1 MPSNRPSSTNRG
13 SHPDQADTARQVG
26 LRYVSDDMPG
36 LRRIP
41 AKTGFLYVSPDGSP
55 LRDKKTLERVRRLA
69 IPPAWQDVW
78 ICPVANGHL
87 QATGR
92 DARQRKQYRYHADW
106 RRVRDE
112 TKYERTI
119 SFGEALPMIRKR
131 ITEDIAGA
139 AFTRDKVLATV
150 LYLLQATMIRVGN
163 AEYART
169 NKSYGLTT
177 LCNRHVQFEGNRLR
191 FSFRGKS
198 GVRHSVT
205 LNDRRLTRLV
215 KQMRDLPG
223 QALFQYLGD
232 DGELHAVSSSDV
244 NEYLRAITGEDYT
257 AKDFRTWSGTML
269 AAMALKEY
277 DGFTSEAEARR
288 NINAALEQVAEKL
301 GNTLAICRK
310 CYVHPAIIDAYLD
323 RSIFSPAQPARPPR
337 TESRAHGLSSE
348 EKWLISLLQ
357 QRMDERTITSEDK
370 ALRTNSRGSK
380 PATKGRSHR
389 P

>member
-1 MPSNRPSSTNRG
+1 MSSNFPSFTNR
-13 SHPDQADTARQVG
+13 SAEPEQADAARQVG

-36 LRRIP
+36 LHRIS
-41 AKTGFLYVSPDGSP
+41 AKTGFRYLSPDGSL
-55 LRDKKTLERVRRLA
+55 LRDKKTLERVQRLA
-69 IPPAWQDVW
+69 IPPAWRDVW
-78 ICPVANGHL
+78 ICPDANGHL

-92 DARQRKQYRYHADW
+92 DARQRKQYRYHPDW

-112 TKYERTI
+112 TKYERVI
-119 SFGEALPMIRKR
+119 SFGEALPVIRKR
-131 ITEDIAGA
+131 IAEDITGTG
-139 AFTRDKVLATV
+139 FTRDKVLATV
-150 LYLLQATMIRVGN
+150 IHLLQTTMMRVGN

-177 LCNRHVQFEGNRLR
+177 LCNRHVQVEGNRLR

-198 GVRHSVT
+198 GVRHSIM
-205 LNDRRLTRLV
+205 LDDRRLTRLV

-244 NEYLRAITGEDYT
+244 NDYLRAITCKDYT

-269 AAMALKEY
+269 AARALKEY
-277 DGFTSEAEARR
+277 EGFTSEAEARR
-288 NINAALEQVAEKL
+288 NIKAALEQVAEKL

-323 RSIFSPAQPARPPR
+323 RSIPSVAPPR
-337 TESRAHGLSSE
+337 QTENSGHELSPE
-348 EKWLISLLQ
+348 ERSLISLLQ
-357 QRMDERTITSEDK
+357 QRTGESIAKNKDE
-370 ALRTNSRGSK
+370 ALSAGSRGSK
-380 PATKGRSHR
+380 PTAKGNTRR
-389 P
+389 R